1 MGAVGFDGL
10 LAAGDEQRPMP
21 MASITK
27 VITALV
33 VLDANPIPA
42 GEGGPEITYT
52 EADVDIYWDQVA
64 QNSSVAP
71 VVAGSTLTLRESLEA
86 MLLPSGGN
94 YSISIANW
102 AFGSVDAFLERARAW
117 LDEHG
122 LVNTRLVDTSGLS
135 LDDVSTAAEIVELGK
150 LALADPAV
158 AEIVAMQSADIPEL
172 GTLKNGNKLLGTHG
186 VDGIKTGTTDDAA
199 NLLFSADYPVGSSSV
214 TVVGVLLGGA
224 THAVL
229 NEAIAAMLDSIAPGF
244 HEVTPLEANQVLA
257 EYETPW
263 GETARARTTGGA
275 SVVVWSD
282 TPVDVEVHA
291 DPLTLA
297 SRGDE
302 VGTAVVRAGSQE
314 ITVPLVLD
322 ASLDDPGAWWRL
334 TNPGALDAPEAAQS
348 GERVGTGIRPLRR
361 DEVARRLVAD
371 AAQHPRHEVLARPRE
386 VLDARLPPRARGERL
401 GLHRLEV
408 VLDVERG
415 EHHAGD
421 RVVAERVE
429 VQPVGRPHALVLDLG
444 ERPLVGDDAVV
455 LLRDR
460 AEVLVVDRHLAADA
474 AEHR

>member
-1 MGAVGFDGL
+1 MSAGSTTPRPSARVYRRRRIVVFSALALVLALFTTGGVYSANALGAPIPAAQPAITDPPPVVAAPQALSLPGFGSFAVGAVGFDGL

-33 VLDANPIPA
+33 VLDANPVPA

-135 LDDVSTAAEIVELGK
+135 LDDVSTAAEIIELGK
-150 LALADPAV
+150 LAIADPAV

-244 HEVTPLEANQVLA
+244 HEVTPLEANEVLA

-263 GETARARTTGGA
+263 GETARARTSGGA

-302 VGTAVVRAGSQE
+302 VGTAVVHAGSQE

-334 TNPGALDAPEAAQS
+334 TNPGALDAPEVAQS
-348 GERVGTGIRPLRR
+348 GSE
-361 DEVARRLVAD
+361 
-371 AAQHPRHEVLARPRE
+371 
-386 VLDARLPPRARGERL
+386 
-401 GLHRLEV
+401 
-408 VLDVERG
+408 
-415 EHHAGD
+415 
-421 RVVAERVE
+421 
-429 VQPVGRPHALVLDLG
+429 
-444 ERPLVGDDAVV
+444 
-455 LLRDR
+455 
-460 AEVLVVDRHLAADA
+460 
-474 AEHR
+474 

>member
-1 MGAVGFDGL
+1 
-10 LAAGDEQRPMP
+10 MP

-33 VLDANPIPA
+33 VLDAHPVPA

-52 EADVDIYWDQVA
+52 SDDVDIYWDQVA

-71 VVAGSTLTLRESLEA
+71 VGGASTLTLRESLEA

-102 AFGSVDAFLERARAW
+102 AFGSVDGFLDAARAW
-117 LDEHG
+117 LDARG

-150 LALADPAV
+150 LALADPMV
-158 AEIVAMQSADIPEL
+158 AEIVALPTVDVPEI
-172 GTLKNGNKLLGTHG
+172 GTLKNSNKLLGTHG

-214 TVVGVLLGGA
+214 TVVGVLLGGD
-224 THAVL
+224 THAVI
-229 NEAIAAMLDSIAPGF
+229 NDAIASMLDSIAPGF
-244 HEVTPLEANQVLA
+244 HEVAPLEAGQVLA

-275 SVVVWSD
+275 SVVVWND

-302 VGTAVVRAGSQE
+302 VGTAIVRAGAQE

-322 ASLDDPGAWWRL
+322 ASIEDPGAWWRL
-334 TNPGALDAPEAAQS
+334 TNPGALDPVPAAWSGSEPQS
-348 GERVGTGIRPLRR
+348 GSE
-361 DEVARRLVAD
+361 
-371 AAQHPRHEVLARPRE
+371 
-386 VLDARLPPRARGERL
+386 PRAR
-401 GLHRLEV
+401 
-408 VLDVERG
+408 
-415 EHHAGD
+415 
-421 RVVAERVE
+421 
-429 VQPVGRPHALVLDLG
+429 
-444 ERPLVGDDAVV
+444 
-455 LLRDR
+455 RDR
-460 AEVLVVDRHLAADA
+460 HPVASR
-474 AEHR
+474 R